1 MININLLPE
10 NLQKKKKGIGQS
22 LVSYGIPQE
31 AVIGLVGGLTALMVI
46 AIILLQI
53 AIFTKWAQ
61 RTALKKQWEALLP
74 QKEVV
79 DKVLTELRMFKNK
92 IESIEKVTTGKRIFW
107 SPKLNAISD
116 SIPRGVW
123 LSLISLDNHV
133 LLLDGS
139 AVSKNLD
146 EMISAGNFATNL
158 KSHNAFMERLES
170 LYVRSIQKRQIK
182 SVEIA
187 DFLITIKLQGEK

>member
-123 LSLISLDNHV
+123 LNKVSLNDQV

-139 AVSKNLD
+139 AVSKIQD
-146 EMISAGNFATNL
+146 EMISVGTFAANL
-158 KSHNAFMERLES
+158 KSQESFMESMDNLDVS
-170 LYVRSIQKRQIK
+170 SIQKRQIK
-182 SVEIA
+182 SVEIS
-187 DFLITIKLQGEK
+187 DFLITVKLQ